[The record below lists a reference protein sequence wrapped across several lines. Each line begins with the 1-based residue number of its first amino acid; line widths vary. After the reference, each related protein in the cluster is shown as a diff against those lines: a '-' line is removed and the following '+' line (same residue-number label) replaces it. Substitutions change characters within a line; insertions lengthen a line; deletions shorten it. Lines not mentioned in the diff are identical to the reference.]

1 MAKKSAKSK
10 GYRKQTGKKP
20 YLSKRDIAL
29 LCVALVAVAVA
40 AFFLFRYDDGA
51 LKVKDDKIVTD
62 GDNWLIVNGSNTR
75 GGARYY
81 KLGEVGELAGFT
93 REAKPTLTDVR
104 LSEFVYTAED
114 EAAAVDSVTISTSH
128 AAAKALS
135 EYAVGNI
142 AAIEGNEASEVR
154 TETIGDWTVHC
165 FNYSTSPAEAEE
177 PAEEPA
183 DGAKE
188 QPADEA
194 KEEPADEA
202 KEEPDSEPAEEPTE
216 ADGEAAPNYSRSLVA
231 YVDASHDSCVL
242 LRLQGGGETAD
253 ACPTDEQLGAAL
265 EQALGAVK
273 LEEAKK

>member
-10 GYRKQTGKKP
+10 GFRKQSGKKP
-20 YLSKRDIAL
+20 YLSKRDIVL
-29 LCVALVAVAVA
+29 LCVLAAAVVVGAI
-40 AFFLFRYDDGA
+40 FLFRYDDGA
-51 LKVKDDKIVTD
+51 LKVQDGKVVTE

-142 AAIEGNEASEVR
+142 AAIEGNEVSEVR

-165 FNYSTSPAEAEE
+165 FNYSTSPAEAEK

-188 QPADEA
+188 LPADEA
-194 KEEPADEA
+194 KEEPA
-202 KEEPDSEPAEEPTE
+202 SEPAEEPTE